1 MGVSDEQAAVS
12 VSGLSRSFR
21 VSGTG
26 AENGLL
32 WALRDIFFCVQKGD
46 AVGIIGPN
54 GSGKST
60 LLRVLA
66 GVTRPT
72 SGSVTLRGRVAS
84 ILDIGAGFH
93 PDLTGLQNVFL
104 QGAILGFDKAEMQRH
119 LDAVIG
125 FSGIVQFINEPVKN
139 YSNGMYLR
147 LAFSIMAHLPFEVYL
162 LDEVLS
168 VGDAEFRQRADRLLN
183 DPEWRKGRTMLIIS
197 HNHNDLLQ
205 RCGRSL
211 RLDRGRLVAFGPT
224 EEVLRTY
231 SEDSIRLETN
241 PEVVAPF
248 FRHLR
253 LTVTADGTPVESIS
267 SSERLTLEL
276 EGERGPDGTGCEL
289 GITAQDSYGTILF
302 SISPLQQG
310 IRADSLG
317 DSFRLRC
324 HIPSGLLNEGRL
336 HFTLVGVSD
345 RILFYYRNAAVVRVS
360 CRRNVFTDTFG
371 HPPGVLRPE
380 FPWEVVEAGSRADP
394 SVMLTASPSSHN
406 FHC

>member
-1 MGVSDEQAAVS
+1 MSAADEQAAVS

-32 WALRDIFFCVQKGD
+32 WALRDISFDVQKGA

-197 HNHNDLLQ
+197 HNHNDLLH
-205 RCGRSL
+205 RCGHTIRM
-211 RLDRGRLVAFGPT
+211 DRGRLVAFGPT

-231 SEDSIRLETN
+231 SEDSTDLSPSSDSQSPWYHSIGLSLQQEGQTVDMILNTEAVTLCMDGFRSADAPTCNLAVVIRDTFGN
-241 PEVVAPF
+241 
-248 FRHLR
+248 
-253 LTVTADGTPVESIS
+253 
-267 SSERLTLEL
+267 
-276 EGERGPDGTGCEL
+276 
-289 GITAQDSYGTILF
+289 ILF
-302 SISPLQQG
+302 SISPLQSGIGVDTLEDDFQLHCEFPTHLFNSGMLRFDVVGFDNEG
-310 IRADSLG
+310 IR
-317 DSFRLRC
+317 FTC
-324 HIPSGLLNEGRL
+324 H
-336 HFTLVGVSD
+336 
-345 RILFYYRNAAVVRVS
+345 NAATLRVIIGDG
-360 CRRNVFTDTFG
+360 FTESPTGPAQGVIRPRFPWRSIPLTETR
-371 HPPGVLRPE
+371 HPP
-380 FPWEVVEAGSRADP
+380 
-394 SVMLTASPSSHN
+394 ASGRESIP
-406 FHC
+406 FIG